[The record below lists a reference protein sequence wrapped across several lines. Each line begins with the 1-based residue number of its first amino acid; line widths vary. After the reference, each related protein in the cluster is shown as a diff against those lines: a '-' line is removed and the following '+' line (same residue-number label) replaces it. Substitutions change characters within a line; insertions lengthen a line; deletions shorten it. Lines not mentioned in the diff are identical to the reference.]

1 MNTQLVLKKLTDAE
15 RALQRG
21 DCLAAYSLLREAEE
35 SVLQLRHELIS
46 LRNTDYVSR
55 DPERR

>member
-21 DCLAAYSLLREAEE
+21 DCLAAYSYLREAED
-35 SVLQLRHELIS
+35 SVLQMTRELIG
-46 LRNTDYVSR
+46 LRNTDYR
-55 DPERR
+55 LTRP